1 MATELVER
9 GEYATPSRWGTP
21 YQHDNNAAGGTG
33 PDSVKPSEST
43 SRTRRNALKSLAAA
57 GLLGVA
63 GCLGDSGS
71 TDQPTQTPGS
81 TTNRQTTT
89 GNRSTETDT
98 SDGQQ
103 SEPSNVAQ
111 STLVD
116 DFENLSEWT
125 VESGSLHADD
135 SQTFTG
141 SQSARLERTQGPVS
155 ISRPVDI
162 DGSTTD
168 LSLAFRMDSSGNAVP
183 QVKLYAPD
191 EANSLV
197 VGEGI
202 REESN
207 RNWFRLDL
215 GARRVNGLPN
225 LEEVSRLE
233 IRIRGGGP
241 DTKFWIDDL
250 RTTPSPD
257 SGKAMIFFD
266 DGLVSAYENAYP
278 VLQEHEMSAASSIV
292 TGEVGAENHMSI
304 EQMEELQSNGWE
316 MVSHTHSHV
325 SLQGISRVE
334 AEREI
339 VNARQWLVD
348 HGFETGARSIVY
360 PYGGFTDA
368 TASFANQYH
377 DLGFRYMDTLSS
389 GSGRVTQNMTASR
402 GDASNLE
409 RAKKMVDLGQLYSD
423 LEMFTFH
430 EVGGS
435 SEGLQMSTGDFEEFV
450 SYLDD
455 SDLEV
460 ITPSTLWDRYQAT
473 APMD

>member
-1 MATELVER
+1 M
-9 GEYATPSRWGTP
+9 
-21 YQHDNNAAGGTG
+21 
-33 PDSVKPSEST
+33 KPSEST
-43 SRTRRNALKSLAAA
+43 ARTRRNALKSLAAA
-57 GLLGVA
+57 GVLGVA
-63 GCLGDSGS
+63 GCLGGS
-71 TDQPTQTPGS
+71 DTSDQPTETSAP
-81 TTNRQTTT
+81 TTDRQTTA
-89 GNRSTETDT
+89 GNQSTETQT

-103 SEPSNVAQ
+103 AEPSNVAE

-141 SQSARLERTQGPVS
+141 SQSARLERNQGPVS

-168 LSLAFRMDSSGNAVP
+168 LSMAFRMDSSGNAVP

-191 EANSLV
+191 ESNSLV

-215 GARRVNGLPN
+215 GARRVEGLPN
-225 LEEVSRLE
+225 LEDVSRLE

-241 DTKFWIDDL
+241 DTKFWVDDL

-257 SGKAMIFFD
+257 GGKAILFFD
-266 DGLVSAYENAYP
+266 DGLTSAYENAYP
-278 VLQEHEMSAASSIV
+278 ILQEHGMSASSSIV
-292 TGEVGAENHMSI
+292 TGRVGAENHMSL
-304 EQMEELQSNGWE
+304 EQLKELQSDGWE
-316 MVSHTHSHV
+316 MVSHTQSHV

-334 AEREI
+334 AEQEI
-339 VNARQWLVD
+339 VNAKQWLVD
-348 HGFETGARSIVY
+348 NGFETGALSIVY

-377 DLGFRYMDTLSS
+377 DLGFRYMDTMSC

-409 RAKKMVDLGQLYSD
+409 RAKTMVDLGQLYSD
-423 LEMFTFH
+423 IELFTFH

-435 SEGLQMSTGDFEEFV
+435 GEGLQMSTADFEEFV
-450 SYLDD
+450 TYLDD
-455 SDLEV
+455 SELEV
-460 ITPSTLWDRYQAT
+460 ITPSTLWDQYQAT